1 MIGGTKY
8 QAQTLGWGRVGVTKV
23 IAPTPMQSSVS
34 RYPYSY
40 KQLNTRY
47 GGPQYK
53 MSPQGLTWE
62 KNK

>member
-34 RYPYSY
+34 RYPGMGP
-40 KQLNTRY
+40 LNTKCHTP
-47 GGPQYK
+47 GSHLGK
-53 MSPQGLTWE
+53 
-62 KNK
+62 K